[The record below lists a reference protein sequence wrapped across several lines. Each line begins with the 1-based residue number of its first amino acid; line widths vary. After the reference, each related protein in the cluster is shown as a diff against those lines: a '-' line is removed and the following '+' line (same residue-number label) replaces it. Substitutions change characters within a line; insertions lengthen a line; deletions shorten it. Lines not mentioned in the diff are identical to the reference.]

1 LLEWKT
7 IQAYPFNKYIILPNK
22 NGVNILNKIK
32 QYIAVAVISSLSTIS
47 AKASDASY
55 SIQLLTPETALKAA
69 LAGLNECRSIG
80 YQVAIAVVDRAGQTQ
95 VILRDRFA
103 GMHTVEAASNKAWTA
118 VSFKTNTSQF
128 AENTQSGKDSS
139 GIRHIP
145 KVLAIGGGMMIEVGG
160 ILYGAIGVSGAPTGA
175 ADDKCVV
182 AAIASIKDELEM

>member
-1 LLEWKT
+1 M
-7 IQAYPFNKYIILPNK
+7 
-22 NGVNILNKIK
+22 V
-32 QYIAVAVISSLSTIS
+32 VISSLMTIT

-55 SIQLLTPETALKAA
+55 NIKLLTPETALKAA

-80 YQVAIAVVDRAGQTQ
+80 YQVAIAVVDRTGQTQ

-103 GMHTVEAASNKAWTA
+103 GMHTVEAATNKAWTA

-128 AENTQSGKDSS
+128 AENTQSGKESS
-139 GIRHIP
+139 GIRHIS

-160 ILYGAIGVSGAPTGA
+160 ILYGAVGVSGAPNGT